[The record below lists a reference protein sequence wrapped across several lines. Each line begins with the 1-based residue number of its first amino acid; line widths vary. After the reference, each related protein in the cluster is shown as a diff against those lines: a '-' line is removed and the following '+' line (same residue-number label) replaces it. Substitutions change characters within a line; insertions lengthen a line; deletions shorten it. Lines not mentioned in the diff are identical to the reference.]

1 MNKNST
7 TAKKYSYVG
16 HLVQTKAVFLHIERL
31 SELCAL
37 IFLVGS
43 CQFVCFSLGSLWSF
57 CHGHPHHN
65 SHNAFP
71 GKNNVKGIVL
81 PADDTRQTAFSTTSS
96 TSLFS
101 NVDVFFYIIVHM
113 EWWLSVIKLDLVR
126 FWIKGGSFWQLNYLN
141 SSDFPH
147 KFNIILELDSFPW
160 DKENGFW
167 VNQPTR
173 IQNRPKTHFSKTTN
187 SNSQK

>member
-1 MNKNST
+1 M
-7 TAKKYSYVG
+7 
-16 HLVQTKAVFLHIERL
+16 ERL
-31 SELCAL
+31 SERAISFGRFMSIRML
-37 IFLVGS
+37 F
-43 CQFVCFSLGSLWSF
+43 LGSLWSF
-57 CHGHPHHN
+57 CHGQPHHN

-101 NVDVFFYIIVHM
+101 NVDVFLLHHCPHGAVAVSYQFWFGKI
-113 EWWLSVIKLDLVR
+113 
-126 FWIKGGSFWQLNYLN
+126 WIKGGSLWHLNYLN

-147 KFNIILELDSFPW
+147 KFYLILELDSFPW

>member
-1 MNKNST
+1 MNKNGT
-7 TAKKYSYVG
+7 TAKKIFICWQFSSN
-16 HLVQTKAVFLHIERL
+16 KSCFLHMEGL

-37 IFLVGS
+37 ISSVGS

-101 NVDVFFYIIVHM
+101 NVDVFLLHHCPLEAVAVSYQPF
-113 EWWLSVIKLDLVR
+113 LVR
-126 FWIKGGSFWQLNYLN
+126 FWIKGGSLWHLNFLN
-141 SSDFPH
+141 SSEFPPQV
-147 KFNIILELDSFPW
+147 LPYPW
-160 DKENGFW
+160 AWF
-167 VNQPTR
+167 
-173 IQNRPKTHFSKTTN
+173 FSLR
-187 SNSQK
+187 